1 MSIRALRPTPF
12 DVLPTALF
20 WKRMLP
26 VFAAAVLVLCI
37 VLGEVARSPQFKDGL
52 LIREFEDKSAPQI
65 AFLMV
70 QGALGAVFSPP
81 ALCFSGG
88 GESEFTQKQCVDF
101 WARLKTHLVV
111 LAIPLGIFLG
121 FAAMLWSLFQGA
133 YRNARE
139 SIALRKDLVGTAEVT
154 RVGSR
159 RFDVFEWFFCL
170 IPVELKFQGQALLSY
185 LPLSEYLPRKGDQR
199 VVYRWKKV
207 GGSRFISES
216 HAPHTAVMSG
226 TRERR

>member
-1 MSIRALRPTPF
+1 MRVQRPTPF
-12 DVLPTALF
+12 DVSPVALF
-20 WKRMLP
+20 WKRMVP

-52 LIREFEDKSAPQI
+52 LIRDFESKSAPQV
-65 AFLMV
+65 AFLMI
-70 QGALGAVFSPP
+70 QGALGALFSPP

-88 GESEFTQKQCVDF
+88 AESEFTQKQCEEF

-111 LAIPLGIFLG
+111 LAIPLGIL
-121 FAAMLWSLFQGA
+121 AALAALLWSLFQGA

-139 SIALRKDLVGTAEVT
+139 SIALRKDMLGTGEVS
-154 RVGSR
+154 RVGAA

-170 IPVELKFQGQALLSY
+170 TPVELKIQGKTLTSY
-185 LPLSEYLPRKGDQR
+185 LPASEYLPRKGDQR
-199 VVYRWKKV
+199 VVYRWKKF
-207 GGSRFISES
+207 GAARFITEP

-226 TRERR
+226 TLERR